1 MMWNESRVEEDFCYI
16 LLYYII
22 LYYGHNNPSL
32 SFSFCLNRIKFPIS
46 NKADKG
52 KKRNADE
59 EVEDKGEDMTLIVEP
74 YVTPNRGPY
83 PYNQP
88 KR

>member
-1 MMWNESRVEEDFCYI
+1 MPR
-16 LLYYII
+16 
-22 LYYGHNNPSL
+22 L
-32 SFSFCLNRIKFPIS
+32 SFHSIRITFPIS
-46 NKADKG
+46 NKEKG
-52 KKRNADE
+52 KKRKADE
-59 EVEDKGEDMTLIVEP
+59 EVEDKEEDMTLIVEP